1 MLLKPEPRS
10 GTASLLLLFSVKAA
24 TSQSRFEERRHIST
38 AEWEEGLR
46 RWGLIYPTV
55 EVLVLYCC
63 CNKLSHT
70 HSHLLGQK
78 PRHSMAQ
85 LVLCNTQNQ
94 GFLKDLGINLL

>member
-1 MLLKPEPRS
+1 MASMGLLTTWQSRHIQIAYMAAHGSKKLRWELPVLLKPEPRS

-63 CNKLSHT
+63 CNKISH
-70 HSHLLGQK
+70 
-78 PRHSMAQ
+78 
-85 LVLCNTQNQ
+85 
-94 GFLKDLGINLL
+94 I